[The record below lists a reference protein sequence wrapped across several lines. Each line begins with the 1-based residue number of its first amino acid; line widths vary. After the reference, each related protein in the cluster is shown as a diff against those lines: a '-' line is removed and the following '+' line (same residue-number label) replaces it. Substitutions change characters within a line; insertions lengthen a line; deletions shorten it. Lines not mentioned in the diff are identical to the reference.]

1 MAKGAKRRLKAE
13 RQGWEVP
20 SPVGK
25 ATEVCG
31 RVEAHGAIALADR
44 DEQSML
50 VDQVK
55 VVDKP
60 DELALAAQVRLKVAE
75 RLLQLLGRSRTS
87 VPSPRTGARRAWER
101 GRDGRSE
108 TSFPRWAPARPSPI
122 HGGG

>member
-1 MAKGAKRRLKAE
+1 LSPADYARLRLKAE

-31 RVEAHGAIALADR
+31 RVEAHGAIGLADR

-75 RLLQLLGRSRTS
+75 RLRSCLDAPGIRPFTKDRSSAGLGTRS
-87 VPSPRTGARRAWER
+87 
-101 GRDGRSE
+101 
-108 TSFPRWAPARPSPI
+108 
-122 HGGG
+122 